1 MAAVQAQ
8 GAQAAGG
15 GGAQQGAAK
24 SEDESVVDAEF
35 KEVKRG

>member
-8 GAQAAGG
+8 GAQASA
-15 GGAQQGAAK
+15 GGAQAGGAKA
-24 SEDESVVDAEF
+24 EDEGVVDAEF